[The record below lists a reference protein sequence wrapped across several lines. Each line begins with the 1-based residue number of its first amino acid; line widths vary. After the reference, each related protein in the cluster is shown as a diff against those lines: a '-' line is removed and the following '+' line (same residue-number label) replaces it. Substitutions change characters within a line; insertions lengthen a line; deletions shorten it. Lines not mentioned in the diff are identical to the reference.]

1 MSLLLLCSLA
11 LAGNP
16 EKAEKLAYKASDA
29 LEDGDLNR
37 ALKLSQK
44 ALRQDPNNAMAR
56 FTRARL
62 ALIAY
67 GGSDGETAA
76 MLLQAGLDDLAVCA
90 QQEPTWTCA
99 GMYLDLLASTQGAS
113 LLPTEEIACPAE
125 AVEAIQAAEALFNTR
140 ELDKSKAYYEEAI
153 ALCPAQP
160 AWPTWYGDVYFSAG
174 DMSTAIAWYD
184 KALEVDPCYSSAR
197 RFKSDALL
205 HVGDVRGAYTEAV
218 RAVACD
224 PTYETGWTHLQSI
237 VDGTQG
243 VWMRER
249 VQKPRTSSDANSST
263 IGLSVTP
270 GDPFGGGIGLAY
282 GLGKQ
287 TGVGSPLQ
295 IERAAVRSVLTML
308 GDAPFA
314 DDAPPELALW
324 RALAVAESDGY
335 LDEAIFVLLL
345 DEALVPEFLEYRVVN
360 FQRLQ
365 DYISR
370 HVALIP

>member
-1 MSLLLLCSLA
+1 MTLLLLCSLA
-11 LAGNP
+11 LAANP
-16 EKAEKLAYKASDA
+16 EKADKLAFKASDA
-29 LEDGDLNR
+29 LEGGDLER
-37 ALKLSQK
+37 ALKLSQR
-44 ALRQDPNNAMAR
+44 ALRQDPDNAMAR

-62 ALIAY
+62 ALIAF
-67 GGSDGETAA
+67 GASEGETAA
-76 MLLQAGLDDLAVCA
+76 MLLQSGLDDLAVCA

-99 GMYLDLLASTQGAS
+99 GMYLDLLVSTQGAS
-113 LLPTEEIACPAE
+113 LLPSAEIACPAE
-125 AVEAIQAAEALFNTR
+125 AVQAIQTAEALFNTR
-140 ELDKSKAYYEEAI
+140 ELEKSKVYYEKAI
-153 ALCPAQP
+153 SLCPAQP

-174 DMSTAIAWYD
+174 DMTSAIAWYD

-205 HVGDVRGAYTEAV
+205 HVGDIPGAYSEAV

-237 VDGTQG
+237 VDGTHG

-249 VQKPRTSSDANSST
+249 AQKPRNTSTPDGAS
-263 IGLSVTP
+263 IGLSVSP

-282 GLGKQ
+282 GLGRQ

-324 RALAVAESDGY
+324 RALAAAESDGY

-345 DEALVPEFLEYRVVN
+345 DEALVPEFLEYREVN

-370 HVALIP
+370 HIALMP